1 MSDSLHK
8 SPFNSLPFW
17 LLIAA
22 SSFTFSFGRA
32 LAADEAPP
40 AESVKAASSKLPER
54 ITTQDG
60 KTYDKVTLEKVV
72 PDGLLVSFA
81 PAEGGSG
88 TAKLKFRNLPPEL
101 RERFGYDPTRASDY
115 ETAQARG
122 EANWLAQSAAWT
134 EQRQAALAAQ
144 ATSEREMRAQTE
156 ARLAAEAQQARID
169 AAYNAQQS
177 APYYYYPGYFWP
189 DTFNSFQ
196 HHRGQG
202 FRHNQ
207 NQPVGVA
214 PSPVSPFMSPM
225 RPRGK

>member
-1 MSDSLHK
+1 MSDRVHK
-8 SPFNSLPFW
+8 PPFNSLPYW

-22 SSFTFSFGRA
+22 FSWTFNVGRA
-32 LAADEAPP
+32 FATDDTRP
-40 AESVKAASSKLPER
+40 AESVNATSAKLPER
-54 ITTQDG
+54 ITTLDG
-60 KTYDKVTLEKVV
+60 KTYDKVTLEKVD

-88 TAKLKFRNLPPEL
+88 TAKLKFRNLSPDL
-101 RERFGYDPTRASDY
+101 RERFGYDPARASDY

-122 EANWLAQSAAWT
+122 EATWLARSAAWT
-134 EQRQAALAAQ
+134 EQRQAALAEQ
-144 ATSEREMRAQTE
+144 ANREREIREQAD
-156 ARLAAEAQQARID
+156 ARLAAQAEQARID

-177 APYYYYPGYFWP
+177 PPYYYPGYFWP

-207 NQPVGVA
+207 NQPVGIA
-214 PSPVSPFMSPM
+214 PSPVSPHMSPM
-225 RPRGK
+225 RPRGN